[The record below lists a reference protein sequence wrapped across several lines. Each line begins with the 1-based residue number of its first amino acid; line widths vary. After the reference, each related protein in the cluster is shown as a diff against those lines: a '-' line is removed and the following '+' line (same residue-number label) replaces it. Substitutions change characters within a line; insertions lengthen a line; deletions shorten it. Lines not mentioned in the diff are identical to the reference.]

1 MAPDRQLLRRR
12 QRGLSYAEVLIAVV
26 IVGACLVPA
35 LDALREGLSAAGTQ
49 RLQAVNQQRLKARL
63 EEVLA
68 NRFVT
73 LDAAAMAAGNDPSAS
88 AAAYS
93 DAPGSADRLLVTLYR
108 YDGSGP
114 TGSDSGLLWI
124 RVAIEASSLSLD
136 TLRTRW

>member
-1 MAPDRQLLRRR
+1 MTPDRRHLPHR
-12 QRGLSYAEVLIAVV
+12 QRGLSYVEVLIAVV
-26 IVGACLVPA
+26 IFAVCLVPA
-35 LDALREGLSAAGTQ
+35 LDALRDGLSAADAQ
-49 RLQAVNQQRLKARL
+49 RSQAVNQQRLEARL

-68 NRFVT
+68 NRFAT
-73 LDAAAMAAGNDPSAS
+73 LDAAAMAAGNSPSAI

-93 DAPGSADRLLVTLYR
+93 DAAGGTDRLLVTLYR

-114 TGSDSGLLWI
+114 TGSDSGLLWV